1 MTRLFSTG
9 TSPSR
14 VAVQVYVPACE
25 YIIEVA
31 FALAIKFPKL
41 VWKLSVTNLQK
52 IFIIS
57 CNELD

>member
-41 VWKLSVTNLQK
+41 VWKLSSSNLQIK
-52 IFIIS
+52 VYY
-57 CNELD
+57 